1 MGLSTGGPFDPGL
14 TPQEEHQAGDGAPG
28 DGELLA
34 IQFQRGYRGFGF
46 SIRGG
51 REFDNMALFVLRI
64 AENGPAALDGR
75 LRVRRLSTSGIRMI
89 SGVFCLACECWSP
102 SQISIEWTRL

>member
-1 MGLSTGGPFDPGL
+1 MKIFCYPLYHPSYDQISVLSYLAVQPMFVRQSLSL
-14 TPQEEHQAGDGAPG
+14 THTSPPPPPQEEHQAGDGAPG
-28 DGELLA
+28 DGELHA

-51 REFDNMALFVLRI
+51 REFDNMALYVLRI

-75 LRVRRLSTSGIRMI
+75 LRVRR
-89 SGVFCLACECWSP
+89 
-102 SQISIEWTRL
+102 